1 MTALKSFENGAKL
14 KRNAFQFETK
24 PSLSIKYLGP
34 IKVKRQSEDSFIDFV
49 HNVNFQND
57 PLIVV
62 SIVVSRA
69 NGPWPQHAPG
79 MIILVKRQ

>member
-1 MTALKSFENGAKL
+1 MTTLKSFENGAKL

-24 PSLSIKYLGP
+24 TSLSTKYLGP
-34 IKVKRQSEDSFIDFV
+34 IKVKCQSEDSFIDFV

-62 SIVVSRA
+62 SIAVSRA
-69 NGPWPQHAPG
+69 NMPRPQHAPR
-79 MIILVKRQ
+79 IILVKRQ